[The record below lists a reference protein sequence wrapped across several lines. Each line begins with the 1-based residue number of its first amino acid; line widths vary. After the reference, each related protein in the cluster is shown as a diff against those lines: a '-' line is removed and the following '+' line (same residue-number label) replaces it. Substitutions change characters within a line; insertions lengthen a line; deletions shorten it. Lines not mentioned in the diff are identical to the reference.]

1 MQQHHTDIF
10 LRAVPGFAILIIAE
24 IIFLVREHRF
34 DKYSKDLPVSAII
47 GFGFITISFFSKG
60 IMLLVYEFVYAHRIY
75 TLPVDGAFIW
85 IVCFIADDFTYYWFH
100 RISHHVRVLWAS
112 HSVHHSAEIYSF
124 TSAALRQTWTGNI
137 SGTFLFWVW
146 MPFIGLEPG
155 MVMLIKSLSLVYQF
169 CTHTEVIKKLPLWF
183 EFIFNTPSH
192 HRVHHGSNLIY
203 LDKNYGAVLI
213 IWDRIFQTYQPEK
226 FKPKYGLTKNI
237 QSNNPFIIV
246 FNEWINMFKDLR
258 KGKGFKDCWNYIF
271 NAPGWSRDGKSKAT
285 KHLRSN
291 SVIKTVHVD
300 EHLLKQNS
308 DENKVIHI
316 QAV

>member
-1 MQQHHTDIF
+1 MQLHHTDIF
-10 LRAVPGFAILIIAE
+10 LRAVPGFVILIIAE

-60 IMLLVYEFVYAHRIY
+60 IILLMYEFVYTHRIY
-75 TLPVDGAFIW
+75 TLPVNGAFIW
-85 IVCFIADDFTYYWFH
+85 IACFFADDFTYYWYH

-112 HSVHHSAEIYSF
+112 HAVHHSAEIYSF

-137 SGTFLFWVW
+137 TGTFLFWIW

-169 CTHTEVIKKLPLWF
+169 CIHTEAIKKLPAWF

-203 LDKNYGAVLI
+203 LDRNYGGVLI
-213 IWDRIFQTYQPEK
+213 IWDRLFGTFQKEK

-237 QSNNPFIIV
+237 QSSNPFIIV
-246 FNEWINMFKDLR
+246 FNEWINMFKDIR
-258 KGKGFKDCWNYIF
+258 KGKSFKDYWNYIF
-271 NAPGWSRDGKSKAT
+271 NAPGWSRDGKSKTT
-285 KHLRSN
+285 KQLRS
-291 SVIKTVHVD
+291 SAVIKIVHVNED
-300 EHLLKQNS
+300 LLKQNS